1 MKNFKNYF
9 VYADAIQNRTNIS
22 VYVPNITIENINEH
36 IDAIYAILKDGIETE
51 YVHNLLVNISWGGD
65 INCDLFVI
73 DYWFNLFMW
82 KMIITNG
89 QTIKPK
95 HILWGENL
103 RRKNISD
110 FINRFVLT
118 RDNKIRLG
126 NEYLNHNIYEATWLF
141 SYTETFAY
149 YLANTI
155 NNEDFIDMMNNSEE
169 FYKYTH
175 YDFSNHSISEAK
187 EVGIR
192 FTDRIIE
199 LIKDS
204 KNIIGYNHGLE
215 ASFRAKEAINDRQ
228 FQEVLVGLITKP
240 TIDGNIFPY
249 IIGKSFINGGVNDL
263 VSYYIESTGARKA
276 QDLSKNSMGDSGA
289 FARLLNLN
297 NCDTILN
304 KDMNFECMS
313 NHFIKFEIKS
323 NKHLSMIKNRYFR
336 FNPRGME
343 YLIDTND
350 KSLIGRTVFLRS
362 PCTCASFSSG
372 MGICK
377 KCYGDLYYTNID
389 INVGTI
395 ASEIPSS
402 QMSQRLLSSKHLLE
416 PKPQDIR
423 WNPEFNEFFDMDT
436 DTITLAD
443 IDEEFNLKKYYLVID
458 PEDIVLVNDEQD
470 TIMTD
475 EISDDSIIESYN
487 EYVTHFGI
495 KTPTGEIIDFK
506 TKNQDSLFI
515 TTSLNIMIRKKANPF
530 GGLVNIALSN
540 IKDIPLFY
548 VQIANDE
555 LTKTMKEIKNAINK
569 KATVDKFD
577 KDSAV
582 QTLVDL
588 VIAGNLNVDAIHL
601 EVIIANQIR
610 SAHDILKK
618 PDWYSTNPE
627 YKILTL
633 DQSLINNPSVIVSL
647 LFGDLRRTLYNPLT
661 YAKHEPSFFDLFFC
675 ERPQVYM
682 NEDLID
688 ENPPIP
694 TPEKGVEMVTYI
706 NKKDS

>member
-1 MKNFKNYF
+1 MNNFKNYF
-9 VYADAIQNRTNIS
+9 VYADAVQNKTNFSI
-22 VYVPNITIENINEH
+22 YVPSITIENINEH

-51 YVHNLLVNISWGGD
+51 YVHNLLVNVSWGGD
-65 INCDLFVI
+65 LNCDLFII

-82 KMIITNG
+82 KMILNDG
-89 QTIKPK
+89 EMVRPK
-95 HILWGENL
+95 HIFWTPDL
-103 RRKNISD
+103 RRKNISN
-110 FINRFVLT
+110 FINKYVLT
-118 RDNKIRLG
+118 RENKIRLG
-126 NEYLNHNIYEATWLF
+126 NAYLNNNIYDATWLF

-155 NNEDFIDMMNNSEE
+155 NNEDFIDMMNNSQE
-169 FYKYTH
+169 FYDYTH
-175 YDFSNHSISEAK
+175 FDFSKYSISDAK
-187 EVGIR
+187 AIGVKL
-192 FTDRIIE
+192 TDRIIE
-199 LIKDS
+199 LIKNS
-204 KNIIGYNHGLE
+204 KDIIGYNHGLE
-215 ASFRAKEAINDRQ
+215 ASFRANEAISDRQ
-228 FQEVLVGLITKP
+228 FQEVLIGLITKP

-297 NCDTILN
+297 NSDTTLN
-304 KDMNFECMS
+304 KNMNYECMPR
-313 NHFIKFEIKS
+313 HFIRFEIKS
-323 NKHLSMIKNRYFR
+323 DKHLSMIKNRYYR
-336 FNPRGME
+336 FTPRGME

-350 KSLIGRTVFLRS
+350 KSLIGKVIYLRS
-362 PCTCASFSSG
+362 PCTCNSFSSG
-372 MGICK
+372 FGICK

-416 PKPQDIR
+416 PKPQDIK

-436 DTITLAD
+436 DTVTLAD
-443 IDEEFNLKKYYLVID
+443 IAEEFNLKKYYLVID
-458 PEDIVLVNDEQD
+458 PEDIVLVNEEQD
-470 TIMTD
+470 TIATED
-475 EISDDSIIESYN
+475 IKEDSIETYN

-495 KTPTGEIIDFK
+495 RTPSGEVIDFK
-506 TKNQDSLFI
+506 TQNQDSLYI
-515 TTSLNIMIRKKANPF
+515 TTSLNVMIRKKANPF
-530 GGLVNIALSN
+530 GGLVNIALAN
-540 IKDIPLFY
+540 IQDIPLFY
-548 VQIANDE
+548 IQIANDE
-555 LTKTMKEIKNAINK
+555 LTKSMKDIKNAINK
-569 KATVDKFD
+569 KSVIDKFD

-601 EVIIANQIR
+601 EVIVANQIR
-610 SAHDILKK
+610 SAQDILKK
-618 PDWYSTNPE
+618 PDWSAANPQ

-675 ERPQVYM
+675 EQPQIYM
-682 NEDLID
+682 NGDLID
-688 ENPPIP
+688 DDPPIP
-694 TPEKGVEMVTYI
+694 TPEKGVEMVSFI
-706 NKKDS
+706 NPKDS

>member
-1 MKNFKNYF
+1 MNNFKNYF
-9 VYADAIQNRTNIS
+9 VYADAVQNKTNFSI
-22 VYVPNITIENINEH
+22 YVPSITIENINEH

-51 YVHNLLVNISWGGD
+51 YVHNLLVNVSWGGD
-65 INCDLFVI
+65 LNCDLFII

-82 KMIITNG
+82 KMILNDG
-89 QTIKPK
+89 EMVRPK
-95 HILWGENL
+95 HIFWSPDL
-103 RRKNISD
+103 RRKNISN
-110 FINRFVLT
+110 FINKYVLT
-118 RDNKIRLG
+118 RENKIRLG
-126 NEYLNHNIYEATWLF
+126 NAYLNNNIYDATWLF

-155 NNEDFIDMMNNSEE
+155 NNEDFIDMMNNSQE
-169 FYKYTH
+169 FYDYTH
-175 YDFSNHSISEAK
+175 FDFSKYSISDAK
-187 EVGIR
+187 AIGVKL
-192 FTDRIIE
+192 TDRIIE
-199 LIKDS
+199 LIKNS
-204 KNIIGYNHGLE
+204 KDIIGYNHGLE
-215 ASFRAKEAINDRQ
+215 ASFRANEAISDRQ
-228 FQEVLVGLITKP
+228 FQEVLIGLITKP

-297 NCDTILN
+297 NSDTTLN
-304 KDMNFECMS
+304 KNMNYECMPR
-313 NHFIKFEIKS
+313 HFIRFEIKS
-323 NKHLSMIKNRYFR
+323 DKHLSMIKNRYYR
-336 FNPRGME
+336 FTPRGME

-350 KSLIGRTVFLRS
+350 KSLIGKVIYLRS
-362 PCTCASFSSG
+362 PCTCTSFSSG
-372 MGICK
+372 FGICK

-416 PKPQDIR
+416 PKPQDIK
-423 WNPEFNEFFDMDT
+423 WNPEFNMFFDMDT
-436 DTITLAD
+436 DTVTLAD
-443 IDEEFNLKKYYLVID
+443 IAEEFNLKKYYLVID
-458 PEDIVLVNDEQD
+458 PEDIVLVNEEQD
-470 TIMTD
+470 TIATED
-475 EISDDSIIESYN
+475 IKEDSIENYN
-487 EYVTHFGI
+487 EYITHFGI
-495 KTPTGEIIDFK
+495 RTPSGEVIDFK
-506 TKNQDSLFI
+506 TQNQDSLYI
-515 TTSLNIMIRKKANPF
+515 TTSLNVMIRKKANPF
-530 GGLVNIALSN
+530 GGLVNIALAN
-540 IKDIPLFY
+540 IQDIPLFY
-548 VQIANDE
+548 IQIANDE
-555 LTKTMKEIKNAINK
+555 LTKSMKDIKNAINK
-569 KATVDKFD
+569 KSVIDKFD

-610 SAHDILKK
+610 SAQDILKK
-618 PDWYSTNPE
+618 PDWSAANPQ

-682 NEDLID
+682 NGDLID
-688 ENPPIP
+688 DNPPIP
-694 TPEKGVEMVTYI
+694 TPEKGVEMVSFI
-706 NKKDS
+706 KPKDS

>member
-1 MKNFKNYF
+1 MNNFKNYF
-9 VYADAIQNRTNIS
+9 VYADAVQNKTNFSI
-22 VYVPNITIENINEH
+22 YVPDITIENINEH

-51 YVHNLLVNISWGGD
+51 YVHNLLVNVSWGGD
-65 INCDLFVI
+65 LNCDLFII

-82 KMIITNG
+82 KMILNDGEIVR
-89 QTIKPK
+89 PK
-95 HILWGENL
+95 HIFWTPDL
-103 RRKNISD
+103 RRKNISN
-110 FINRFVLT
+110 FINKYVLT
-118 RDNKIRLG
+118 RENKIRLG
-126 NEYLNHNIYEATWLF
+126 NAYLNNNIYDATWLF

-155 NNEDFIDMMNNSEE
+155 NNEDFIDMMNNSQE
-169 FYKYTH
+169 FYDYTH
-175 YDFSNHSISEAK
+175 FDFSKYSISDAK
-187 EVGIR
+187 AIGVKL
-192 FTDRIIE
+192 TDRIIE
-199 LIKDS
+199 LIKNS
-204 KNIIGYNHGLE
+204 KDIIGYNHGLE
-215 ASFRAKEAINDRQ
+215 ASFRANEAISDRQ
-228 FQEVLVGLITKP
+228 FQEVLIGLITKP

-297 NCDTILN
+297 NSDTTLN
-304 KDMNFECMS
+304 KNMNYECMPR
-313 NHFIKFEIKS
+313 HFIRFEIKS
-323 NKHLSMIKNRYFR
+323 DKHLSMIKNRYYR
-336 FNPRGME
+336 FTPRGME

-350 KSLIGRTVFLRS
+350 KSLIGKVIYLRS
-362 PCTCASFSSG
+362 PCTCNSFSSG
-372 MGICK
+372 FGICK

-416 PKPQDIR
+416 PKPQDIK

-436 DTITLAD
+436 DTVTLAD
-443 IDEEFNLKKYYLVID
+443 IAEEFNLKKYYLVID
-458 PEDIVLVNDEQD
+458 PEDIVLVNEEQD
-470 TIMTD
+470 TIATED
-475 EISDDSIIESYN
+475 IKEDSIETYN

-495 KTPTGEIIDFK
+495 RTPSGEVIDFK
-506 TKNQDSLFI
+506 TQNQDSLYI
-515 TTSLNIMIRKKANPF
+515 TTSLNVMIRKKANPF
-530 GGLVNIALSN
+530 GGLVNIALAN
-540 IKDIPLFY
+540 IQDIPLFY
-548 VQIANDE
+548 IQIANDE
-555 LTKTMKEIKNAINK
+555 LTKSMKDIKNAINK
-569 KATVDKFD
+569 KSVIDKFD

-601 EVIIANQIR
+601 EVIVANQIR
-610 SAHDILKK
+610 SAQDILKK
-618 PDWYSTNPE
+618 PDWSAANPQ

-675 ERPQVYM
+675 EQPQIYM
-682 NEDLID
+682 NGDLID
-688 ENPPIP
+688 DDPPIP
-694 TPEKGVEMVTYI
+694 TPEKGVEMVSFI
-706 NKKDS
+706 NPKDS

>member
-1 MKNFKNYF
+1 MNNFKNYF
-9 VYADAIQNRTNIS
+9 VYADAVQNKTNFSI
-22 VYVPNITIENINEH
+22 YVPDITIENINEH

-51 YVHNLLVNISWGGD
+51 YVHNLLVNVSWGGD
-65 INCDLFVI
+65 LNCDLFII

-82 KMIITNG
+82 KMILNDG
-89 QTIKPK
+89 EMVRPK
-95 HILWGENL
+95 HIFWTPDL
-103 RRKNISD
+103 RRKNISN
-110 FINRFVLT
+110 FINKYVLT
-118 RDNKIRLG
+118 RENKIRLG
-126 NEYLNHNIYEATWLF
+126 NAYLNNNIYDATWLF

-155 NNEDFIDMMNNSEE
+155 NNEDFIDMMNNSQE
-169 FYKYTH
+169 FYDYTH
-175 YDFSNHSISEAK
+175 FDFSKYSISDAK
-187 EVGIR
+187 AIGVKL
-192 FTDRIIE
+192 TDRIIE
-199 LIKDS
+199 LIKNS
-204 KNIIGYNHGLE
+204 KDIIGYNHGLE
-215 ASFRAKEAINDRQ
+215 ASFRANEAISDRQ
-228 FQEVLVGLITKP
+228 FQEVLIGLITKP

-297 NCDTILN
+297 NSDTTLN
-304 KDMNFECMS
+304 KNMNYECMPR
-313 NHFIKFEIKS
+313 HFIRFEIKS
-323 NKHLSMIKNRYFR
+323 DKHLSMIKNRYYR
-336 FNPRGME
+336 FTPRGME

-350 KSLIGRTVFLRS
+350 KSLIGKVIYLRS
-362 PCTCASFSSG
+362 PCTCNSFSSG
-372 MGICK
+372 FGICK

-416 PKPQDIR
+416 PKPQDIK

-436 DTITLAD
+436 DTVTLAD
-443 IDEEFNLKKYYLVID
+443 IAEEFNLKKYYLVID
-458 PEDIVLVNDEQD
+458 PEDIVLVNEEQD
-470 TIMTD
+470 TIATED
-475 EISDDSIIESYN
+475 IKEDSIETYN

-495 KTPTGEIIDFK
+495 RTPSGEVIDFK
-506 TKNQDSLFI
+506 TQNQDSLYI
-515 TTSLNIMIRKKANPF
+515 TTSLNVMIRKKANPF
-530 GGLVNIALSN
+530 GGLVNIALAN
-540 IKDIPLFY
+540 IQDIPLFY
-548 VQIANDE
+548 IQIANDE
-555 LTKTMKEIKNAINK
+555 LTKSMKDIKNAINK
-569 KATVDKFD
+569 KSVIDKFD

-601 EVIIANQIR
+601 EVIVANQIR
-610 SAHDILKK
+610 SAQDILKK
-618 PDWYSTNPE
+618 PDWSAANPQ

-675 ERPQVYM
+675 EQPQIYM
-682 NEDLID
+682 NGDLID
-688 ENPPIP
+688 DDPPIP
-694 TPEKGVEMVTYI
+694 TPEKGVEMVSFI
-706 NKKDS
+706 NPKDS